1 MGTQTVSTF
10 DGSVTFGEDKVQ
22 VTIGLDRKKVSLV
35 AGDVDIGEWS
45 TSECIITDKGAG
57 TFLIEAEDDTLS
69 FVPEEPGRFA
79 HSLEANGVPTAEAE
93 TKALEEA
100 IEATA
105 PAEPTDD
112 DSGEELTIMEGPQ
125 PKMNTMIAFYV
136 LAVITAALGIWAFV
150 SLF

>member
-79 HSLEANGVPTAEAE
+79 HSLEANGVPTAATMAAPVEE
-93 TKALEEA
+93 TTPVE
-100 IEATA
+100 TA
-105 PAEPTDD
+105 DD
-112 DSGEELTIMEGPQ
+112 DSGEEMTIMEGPP
-125 PKMNTMIAFYV
+125 PKMNTLIAFYA
-136 LAVITAALGIWAFV
+136 LAVLTAALGIWAFV